1 MNAMERDSV
10 DDVLDQWAREWP
22 ELDIAAKRVLN
33 RVGRISSHLDRRVK
47 ETLAAHDLSYYAF
60 KLLAT
65 LRRAGPPYRLTPTEL
80 ARALLVSSGA
90 MTNQI
95 DQLEEARLVVRSPDP
110 ADRRVVLV
118 GLTAHGRRRI
128 DAALLAHAADERRA
142 VAALS
147 RTDRDALERLLRKLL
162 LSLEAGDDPD
172 PPSSDQT
179 GGRGGPPA

>member
-1 MNAMERDSV
+1 MERDSV

-33 RVGRISSHLDRRVK
+33 RVGRISSQLDRRVK
-47 ETLAAHDLSYYAF
+47 VTLAAHDLSYYAF

-110 ADRRVVLV
+110 A
-118 GLTAHGRRRI
+118 
-128 DAALLAHAADERRA
+128 
-142 VAALS
+142 
-147 RTDRDALERLLRKLL
+147 
-162 LSLEAGDDPD
+162 
-172 PPSSDQT
+172 
-179 GGRGGPPA
+179 